1 MEKNNSVR
9 KRSKSEANLSKE
21 FLFRFRKRINKLG
34 HSGLLGI
41 LFP

>member
-9 KRSKSEANLSKE
+9 KRSKSEAHLSKQ
-21 FLFRFRKRINKLG
+21 FLFRFQKRINKLG
-34 HSGLLGI
+34 RPGLLGI